1 MTDCA
6 ICFEEVSAATGQTI
20 LSCTHTFHF
29 TCLVR
34 WFANQEG
41 AESCPC
47 CRKEMLPTERAS
59 WDSEGS
65 EDEGADDSDEE
76 DDEDFEEEQLLM
88 TRAQVQEFLTSNG
101 SMVGVTDVLWSAWLE
116 SGAVYEN
123 GEEKVTFDREELN
136 YCYCLQTGNNMTDEQ
151 WATLFERHG
160 MRDEEVDDEDVN
172 VESAAPAAL
181 PLPAEPVNLRVFA
194 WVRVGEGRWERR
206 VHNPEE
212 VEDDEPLA
220 WDGNVSAEQP
230 PASLAVQT
238 STAAKKIQAVWR
250 GFKTREVVSVAKSL
264 VSLTEAAGTGE
275 FSQANPMHA

>member
-59 WDSEGS
+59 WDEGS
-65 EDEGADDSDEE
+65 EGGAEDSDEEEDEE
-76 DDEDFEEEQLLM
+76 DDEDFEEEQVLM

-101 SMVGVTDVLWSAWLE
+101 GMVGVTDVLWSAWLE
-116 SGAVYEN
+116 PGAFYEN

-160 MRDEEVDDEDVN
+160 LRDDEEVDDEDVI
-172 VESAAPAAL
+172 VGPAPSAP

-220 WDGNVSAEQP
+220 WDGNVSAEAP
-230 PASLAVQT
+230 PASLAIQT

-250 GFKTREVVSVAKSL
+250 GFKTREVVAVAKSL
-264 VSLTEAAGTGE
+264 VSLTASSEVSA
-275 FSQANPMHA
+275 